1 MTDIILHHY
10 ESSPFAEKTRAMLGY
25 KQLRWRSVEIP
36 VIMPKPDLMA
46 LTGGYRRTPV
56 LQLGC
61 DVYCDTPLIARV
73 LESLQPE
80 PALFPRSQAGTAI
93 PAGRWLDR
101 ELFFAAMSQLFD
113 PSMAA
118 VSVETLGGVEQ
129 ATAFAAD
136 RARMFGGA
144 PVRGYRLGD
153 GRALLAQ
160 ILGPLEA
167 QLALGGPYLYGAEVG
182 WTDFCA
188 YHPLWALQRHR
199 LQSAQLAPY
208 PQLLAWL
215 ARMRAFGHGQP
226 EPMAAAD
233 ALAHARASTPRPHT
247 DEAQRLDRA
256 KIGDQ
261 VEIAASDYALE
272 PSVGKLVHVGPD
284 ELVIEREDER
294 AGLIAVHFPR
304 LGFRIKSL

>member
-10 ESSPFAEKTRAMLGY
+10 EGSPFAEKARAMLGY

-36 VIMPKPDLMA
+36 VVMPKPDLVA

-61 DVYCDTPLIARV
+61 DVYCDTALIARV

-80 PALFPRSQAGTAI
+80 PALFHPGQVGTGI
-93 PAGRWLDR
+93 PAGRWFDR

-113 PSMAA
+113 ASVAA
-118 VSVETLGGVEQ
+118 VSAETLGGVEK
-129 ATAFAAD
+129 AAAFAAD
-136 RARMFGGA
+136 RARMMGSG

-160 ILGPLEA
+160 ILAQLEG
-167 QLALGGPYLYGAEVG
+167 QLALDGPYLYGAEAG

-199 LQSAQLAPY
+199 LLSERLAPY

-215 ARMRAFGHGQP
+215 ARMRAFGHGQS
-226 EPMAAAD
+226 EPMTASD
-233 ALAHARASTPRPHT
+233 ALAVARSSRPRPHAG
-247 DEAQRLDRA
+247 EALSLDRS
-256 KIGDQ
+256 KLGDQ

-272 PSVGKLVHVGPD
+272 PSVGKLVHVGLD

-294 AGLIAVHFPR
+294 AGSVAVHFPR
-304 LGFRIKSL
+304 FGYRIKTL

>member
-10 ESSPFAEKTRAMLGY
+10 EGSPFAEKTRAMLGY

-36 VIMPKPDLMA
+36 VIMPKPDLVA

-73 LESLQPE
+73 LESLHPQ
-80 PALFPRSQAGTAI
+80 PALFHASQAGTGI

-113 PSMAA
+113 PS
-118 VSVETLGGVEQ
+118 VPSVIVETLGGAEQ
-129 ATAFAAD
+129 ASAFAAD
-136 RARMFGGA
+136 RARMMGSG
-144 PVRGYRLGD
+144 PVRGYRLAD
-153 GRALLAQ
+153 GRALLEQ
-160 ILGPLEA
+160 ILAQLEG
-167 QLALGGPYLYGAEVG
+167 QLALAGPYLYGAQVG

-188 YHPLWALQRHR
+188 YHPLWAMQRHR
-199 LQSAQLAPY
+199 LVSERLAPY

-226 EPMAAAD
+226 EPLSASD
-233 ALAHARASTPRPHT
+233 ALALARASEPRARAG
-247 DEAQRLDRA
+247 ESLALDRS

-261 VEIAASDYALE
+261 VEIAATDYALE
-272 PSVGKLVHVGPD
+272 PSVGKLVHVGLD

-294 AGLIAVHFPR
+294 AGLVAVHFPR
-304 LGFRIKSL
+304 FGFRIKSL